1 MDCGVTQN
9 ILTKSIEKKSI
20 TRKAN
25 QKQMRQS
32 FNDDNDDERL
42 KESLFGSQKISQLI
56 TNQNTQNYHIWHM
69 GFQELQGISSVI
81 FLGNTGS
88 WL

>member
-56 TNQNTQNYHIWHM
+56 TNQNTQSYHIWHM
-69 GFQELQGISSVI
+69 GFQELQGKSSVI
-81 FLGNTGS
+81 FLGSTGS
-88 WL
+88 WP